1 MANKTDNK
9 NNIYDVIII
18 GGGPAGLAAAI
29 SAKQNGLQ
37 KILLLE
43 RDSRLGGVL
52 LQCIHNGFGLHY
64 FKQELTGPEY
74 ADRFVKQ
81 VEELQIEYKTNTMV
95 LELGQAAVFSKT
107 PVPTTLDT
115 PGASAPTPTTPD
127 APGSVLASQGFAPTT
142 PGESTT
148 TTASSTPDALTTPGA
163 QNSTPTSAD
172 TFHIHT
178 VTAINSQDGLM
189 TLQTKAIIISTG
201 CRERTRG
208 AINIP
213 GTRPAGVFTAGTAQ
227 RFVNID
233 GYIPGKKIVIL
244 GSGDIGLIMARRMTL
259 EGSEVKMVLEVQPH
273 SSGLARN
280 ITQCLENFNIPLLLN
295 TTVIQI
301 HGTKRVTG
309 VTIARVDI
317 NQKPIP
323 GTEQFVECD
332 TLLLSVGL
340 IPENEV
346 SKTAGVQLDGR
357 TKGPFVNQNMQTSVP
372 GIFACGNVVHVHDL
386 VDFVTTESMLAG
398 KKAAEYV
405 KGLHAA
411 ENQTATAQKHAAT
424 KSSLS
429 PAADFSLIPVT
440 AGTNVSYTVPQHLEI
455 RTPHIAMNILEKSS
469 QHQFSATSTAP
480 QVSTSTLD
488 EQTHRAV
495 SVPAVPDP
503 IELMFRSRS
512 VIKNALVTVK
522 SGDHILVEKKS
533 RIIRPGEIQTVKIAP
548 EKIPQ
553 ISGEV
558 TVSIE

>member
-9 NNIYDVIII
+9 NNIYDAIII

-29 SAKQNGLQ
+29 SAKQNGLS

-43 RDSRLGGVL
+43 RDYRLGGVL

-74 ADRFVKQ
+74 AARFVEQ
-81 VEELQIEYKTNTMV
+81 LEELKIDYMTNTMV
-95 LELGQAAVFSKT
+95 LELGNDFSSKMNVASTTHAPTKPGT
-107 PVPTTLDT
+107 PENQSSIESQS
-115 PGASAPTPTTPD
+115 AAPTP
-127 APGSVLASQGFAPTT
+127 ASP
-142 PGESTT
+142 
-148 TTASSTPDALTTPGA
+148 L
-163 QNSTPTSAD
+163 
-172 TFHIHT
+172 HT

-346 SKTAGVQLDGR
+346 SKTAGVQIDGR

-405 KGLHAA
+405 KGLNAT
-411 ENQTATAQKHAAT
+411 ENQLSAAKKSAAQKHVTSEACT
-424 KSSLS
+424 S
-429 PAADFSLIPVT
+429 PAETSLVPVT
-440 AGTNVSYTVPQHLEI
+440 AGQNVSYTVPQHLEI
-455 RTPHIAMNILEKSS
+455 RAPHIAMNILEKIP
-469 QHQFSATSTAP
+469 QQQVSATSSAP

-488 EQTHRAV
+488 ESTHRAV
-495 SVPAVPDP
+495 SAPAAPDP

-512 VIKNALVTVK
+512 VIKNAHVTVK
-522 SGDHILVEKKS
+522 SGDHILAEKKS
-533 RIIRPGEIQTVKIAP
+533 RVIRPGEIQTVKIAP

-558 TVSIE
+558 TVTIE

>member
-1 MANKTDNK
+1 MAKIANKANSTENK
-9 NNIYDVIII
+9 NTIYDVIII

-81 VEELQIEYKTNTMV
+81 VEELQIEFKTNTMV
-95 LELGQAAVFSKT
+95 LELGQAADSSKT
-107 PVPTTLDT
+107 P
-115 PGASAPTPTTPD
+115 
-127 APGSVLASQGFAPTT
+127 APTT
-142 PGESTT
+142 PAAPDSTT
-148 TTASSTPDALTTPGA
+148 AHTNASPL
-163 QNSTPTSAD
+163 
-172 TFHIHT
+172 HT

-189 TLQTKAIIISTG
+189 TLFSKSVIISTG

-372 GIFACGNVVHVHDL
+372 GIFACGNAVHVHDL

-405 KGLHAA
+405 KELSAQ
-411 ENQTATAQKHAAT
+411 ENQNVGIKNQAAP

-429 PAADFSLIPVT
+429 PAEDFSLIPVT

-455 RTPHIAMNILEKSS
+455 RTPHIATNILEKSS
-469 QHQFSATSTAP
+469 QHQVSATSTAP

>member
-1 MANKTDNK
+1 MAKIANKANSTENK
-9 NNIYDVIII
+9 NTIYDVIII

-81 VEELQIEYKTNTMV
+81 VEELQIEFKTNTMV
-95 LELGQAAVFSKT
+95 LELGQAADSSKT
-107 PVPTTLDT
+107 P
-115 PGASAPTPTTPD
+115 APTTPD
-127 APGSVLASQGFAPTT
+127 APGSVLAAQDSAPAT
-142 PGESTT
+142 PSTL
-148 TTASSTPDALTTPGA
+148 APVSTNGSPL
-163 QNSTPTSAD
+163 
-172 TFHIHT
+172 HT

-189 TLQTKAIIISTG
+189 TLLSKSVIISTG

-405 KGLHAA
+405 KELSAQENQNVGIK
-411 ENQTATAQKHAAT
+411 NQTATAQKHAAT

-429 PAADFSLIPVT
+429 PTEDFSLIPVT
-440 AGTNVSYTVPQHLEI
+440 AGQNVSYTVPQHLEI
-455 RTPHIAMNILEKSS
+455 RAPQVTTNIFEKIP
-469 QHQFSATSTAP
+469 QQQVSATSSAP
-480 QVSTSTLD
+480 QVSPFTLD
-488 EQTHRAV
+488 EPTHRAV
-495 SVPAVPDP
+495 SVPAAPDP